1 MKRRIVISDRD
12 KQNARLLKAVLSPAG
27 YELSYSPD
35 PAVCA
40 ALISANPPDILI
52 TDPLYPDPEGKRLI
66 KTAVSSGCR
75 AVIAV
80 SAAGNE
86 RAVTDILD
94 LGADDFIRKP
104 FLSGELSARVRAC
117 IRRLETL
124 EKARGENISD
134 LYSNGGL
141 KVEFNSRLV
150 TVDGEEIHLT
160 KNEFRILSLL
170 CRYSG
175 RVLTYDFIIKSVWG
189 AQAAES
195 NGILRVNIANLRK
208 KIEQDSGN
216 PLYLFTE
223 NGVGYKIAESAVAPF
238 AHENIK
244 IPELLG

>member
-12 KQNARLLKAVLSPAG
+12 KQNARLLKAILSPEG
-27 YELSYSPD
+27 YELSYSAD

-52 TDPLYPDPEGKRLI
+52 ADPLYPDSDGKKLI
-66 KTAVSSGCR
+66 KTAVSSGCG

-86 RAVTDILD
+86 RAITDILD
-94 LGADDFIRKP
+94 SGADDYIRKP

-117 IRRLETL
+117 IRRLEAI
-124 EKARGENISD
+124 ERARGESVSD
-134 LYSNGGL
+134 FYASGELR
-141 KVEFNSRLV
+141 VEYDSRLV
-150 TVDGEEIHLT
+150 TVGGNEIHLT

-189 AQAAES
+189 AQAADS

-223 NGVGYKIAESAVAPF
+223 NGVGYKIAESAAVTNPP
-238 AHENIK
+238 ENPIRT
-244 IPELLG
+244 PED